1 MRLGLGF
8 GTILALLALV
18 AAAGLNRLEVGNQ
31 ATEAI
36 IRDNA
41 RAALAVHFGQISRT
55 NAELITQMLV
65 FTDKADMQRIADAR
79 TAGRTEVGRE
89 LKELGEQVTG
99 SQGQEIYARI
109 MQWREQNVAANKVV
123 NDDIVVRHDRAAA
136 LRAYKTGLLPVWANY
151 FGAIDDFAAFQ
162 KRRAEDSERE
172 ASGAYAAARTL
183 SVLLVAIALIIGVS
197 LAIVITRSITLPLN
211 RAVGIIKN
219 VSNGDFSNKVTSA
232 AKDEI
237 GVLLNATGTMVES
250 LASISTDVVRLVDSA
265 NAGDLSARGNERAY
279 ENDFRAMVA
288 GINALMV
295 RFEAIVTAIRSS
307 ADLVSDAAREIAQG
321 NGDLSQRTS
330 EQASTLEE
338 TASSMEE
345 LTATVSENVE
355 NARRAN
361 QLAIDASSIALRG
374 GEMVGEVVQTMG
386 AIRQSSRRIVD
397 IISVIDGIAFQ
408 VNILALNAAV
418 EAARAGEQGRGFAV
432 VAAEVRSLAQRS
444 AAAAKEIK
452 ILINDSVEK
461 ADDGNRLV
469 EQTGETIDELVTA
482 IRRVTDIMSQINAAS
497 IEQGL
502 RNRTSQ
508 SGGDT
513 DGRSAPAKRRPG
525 RRGCSLR
532 CRAGRPGSG
541 SRGRHLHL

>member
-1 MRLGLGF
+1 
-8 GTILALLALV
+8 
-18 AAAGLNRLEVGNQ
+18 
-31 ATEAI
+31 
-36 IRDNA
+36 
-41 RAALAVHFGQISRT
+41 
-55 NAELITQMLV
+55 
-65 FTDKADMQRIADAR
+65 
-79 TAGRTEVGRE
+79 
-89 LKELGEQVTG
+89 
-99 SQGQEIYARI
+99 
-109 MQWREQNVAANKVV
+109 
-123 NDDIVVRHDRAAA
+123 
-136 LRAYKTGLLPVWANY
+136 
-151 FGAIDDFAAFQ
+151 
-162 KRRAEDSERE
+162 
-172 ASGAYAAARTL
+172 
-183 SVLLVAIALIIGVS
+183 
-197 LAIVITRSITLPLN
+197 
-211 RAVGIIKN
+211 
-219 VSNGDFSNKVTSA
+219 
-232 AKDEI
+232 
-237 GVLLNATGTMVES
+237 
-250 LASISTDVVRLVDSA
+250 
-265 NAGDLSARGNERAY
+265 
-279 ENDFRAMVA
+279 MVA

-461 ADDGNRLV
+461 ADAGNRLV

-497 IEQGL
+497 IEQG
-502 RNRTSQ
+502 
-508 SGGDT
+508 SGIEQVNQAVTQMDEVT
-513 DGRSAPAKRRPG
+513 QQNAALVEEAAASAAALEDQAAALVAAISIYKLSAARHTEELDVLTAAEG
-525 RRGCSLR
+525 RRTDANAAS
-532 CRAGRPGSG
+532 RA
-541 SRGRHLHL
+541 SRISTGGQDVYASAAL